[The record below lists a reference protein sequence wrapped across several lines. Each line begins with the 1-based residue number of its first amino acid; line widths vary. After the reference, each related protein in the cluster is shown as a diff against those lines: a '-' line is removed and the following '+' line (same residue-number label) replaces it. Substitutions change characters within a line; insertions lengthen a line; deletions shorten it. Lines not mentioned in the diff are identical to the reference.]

1 MAKYRVQFYL
11 VGRVSFRQLQHLFHI
26 RLSSEAYSA
35 ADFVVVRSDTKLTFE
50 IFFIFRNPSE
60 CRMLSGNNTCRGD
73 SGGAIVAKWKGRV
86 EVVLGTL
93 SFTCATDK

>member
-1 MAKYRVQFYL
+1 
-11 VGRVSFRQLQHLFHI
+11 
-26 RLSSEAYSA
+26 
-35 ADFVVVRSDTKLTFE
+35 
-50 IFFIFRNPSE
+50 
-60 CRMLSGNNTCRGD
+60 MLSGNNTCRGD